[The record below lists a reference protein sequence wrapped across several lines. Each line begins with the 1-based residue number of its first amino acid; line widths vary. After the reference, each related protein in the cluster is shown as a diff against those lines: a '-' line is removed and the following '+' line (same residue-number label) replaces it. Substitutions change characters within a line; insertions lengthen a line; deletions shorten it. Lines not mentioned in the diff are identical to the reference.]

1 MTSPYKI
8 TIDGTDHFFD
18 GMVAADNS
26 IQQFEYRIV
35 PQEGTQATV
44 NPGLYADSWTFIMQY
59 NSETDHGDGVQ
70 AVTKYLAL
78 KTAIKGMTIDDYADI
93 DFLLPNGNDLELS
106 GTIGGFETHIDSNTA
121 IGIVNIAFEF
131 AEDTEAP

>member
-1 MTSPYKI
+1 MSSPYKI
-8 TIDGTDHFFD
+8 TIDGADHFFD
-18 GMVAADNS
+18 GMLTADNS
-26 IQQFEYRIV
+26 VQQVDYMID

-44 NPGLYADSWTFIMQY
+44 AVGLYIDTWSFVMQY
-59 NSETDHGDGVQ
+59 NSETDHGDGAQ

-78 KTAIKGMTIDDYADI
+78 KTALKGMLHGDYANI